1 MHDFFKFL
9 RGMIAAIG
17 SANLPAVQP
26 EQSSTQDITT
36 VSDAKLADR
45 LPEDLPSDPMHWA
58 DAWLKEATAAKVQ
71 RNPNSMTIAS
81 VGADSQPSSRVMLC
95 KDFVP
100 DPGYLV
106 FYTNYRS
113 KKSLE
118 LAANPNAAALFHW
131 DALGRQIRI
140 EGTVVRSP
148 AEESDAYFATRD
160 RGSQLGAWGSD
171 QSETIASHDV
181 LVSQIRQRATDL
193 GLTLDADMQTL
204 ADDGSL
210 HIARPEHWGGF
221 RLWATMIELWIEGK
235 NRVHDRASWRRDIV
249 RATEHT
255 FSTSPWTGTRL
266 QP

>member
-1 MHDFFKFL
+1 VITTK
-9 RGMIAAIG
+9 R
-17 SANLPAVQP
+17 SANLPTAQA

-36 VSDAKLADR
+36 VSNAKLADR

-71 RNPNSMTIAS
+71 RNPNSMTVAS
-81 VGADSQPSSRVMLC
+81 VSANSQPSSRVILC

-118 LAANPNAAALFHW
+118 LAANPNAAVLFHW

-148 AEESDAYFATRD
+148 AEESDAYFESRD

-181 LVSQIRQRATDL
+181 LVSQIRQRAADL
-193 GLTLDADMQTL
+193 GLTLDSDMQTL
-204 ADDGSL
+204 ADDGIP

-235 NRVHDRASWRRDIV
+235 NRIHDRASWRRDIV
-249 RATEHT
+249 RQRFAG
-255 FSTSPWTGTRL
+255 P
-266 QP
+266 